1 MRKVK
6 WGVMGTAFICERS
19 TFPGMMQADNCEMY
33 AIAGRNMEKANF
45 FKEKYGFQK
54 AYGNYDE
61 LLNDPDV
68 EAVYIPLPN
77 TMHYEWTIKA
87 LKKGKHVLCEKPLA
101 PTEKQAE
108 EMFVIA
114 EKNHV
119 YLMEAFAYQHSPY
132 LKEIQEEIEKGTIG
146 DIRYMESAYI
156 TSDYN
161 KNNIRMKKETLGGCT
176 YDLGVYNTSLILRIL
191 KDEPIKVKAI
201 SSFSEEGID
210 IFTSV
215 VMEYSDGKKAAF
227 SSGMILAT
235 DLDQHIDRFEIQ
247 GTKGSIKGTGF
258 EFNGDG
264 ELSFTISVFTG
275 EKEIRKV
282 TVPQNYRLEV
292 EQFGRCVLS
301 LETPAVTKDFSLANA
316 RIIDNIIDDIGY
328 LMRA

>member
-33 AIAGRNMEKANF
+33 AIAGRNMEKARF

-77 TMHYEWTIKA
+77 TMHYEWTMKA
-87 LKKGKHVLCEKPLA
+87 LTKGKHILCEKPLA
-101 PTEKQAE
+101 PTKKQAE
-108 EMFVIA
+108 EMFA
-114 EKNHV
+114 TTEKNHV
-119 YLMEAFAYQHSPY
+119 FLMEAFAYQHSPY
-132 LKEIQEEIEKGTIG
+132 LKEIEKEIEKGTIG
-146 DIRYMESAYI
+146 EIRYMESAYI

-161 KNNIRMKKETLGGCT
+161 KNNIRMRKETLGGCT
-176 YDLGVYNTSLILRIL
+176 YDLGVYNTSLILRIM
-191 KDEPIKVKAI
+191 KDEPIKIKAV

-210 IFTSV
+210 TLTSV
-215 VMEYSDGKKAAF
+215 VMEYSDEKKAVF

-264 ELSFTISVFTG
+264 ELSFTISIFAG
-275 EKEIRKV
+275 QKEVRKV
-282 TVPQNYRLEV
+282 IVPQNYRLEV
-292 EQFGRCVLS
+292 EQFGRCVS
-301 LETPAVTKDFSLANA
+301 GIETPAVTKAFSLANA
-316 RIIDNIIDDIGY
+316 RIVDEIIDNIGY
-328 LMRA
+328 

>member
-33 AIAGRNMEKANF
+33 AIAGRSMEKAKF

-54 AYGNYDE
+54 VYGNYAE
-61 LLNDPDV
+61 LLNDPNV

-77 TMHYEWTIKA
+77 TMHYEWTMKA
-87 LKKGKHVLCEKPLA
+87 LKRGKHVLCEKPLA

-108 EMFVIA
+108 EMFAAA
-114 EKNHV
+114 EENHV

-210 IFTSV
+210 TLTSV

-235 DLDQHIDRFEIQ
+235 DLDKHIDRFEIQ

-264 ELSFTISVFTG
+264 ELSFTITVFAG
-275 EKEIRKV
+275 KKEVRKV

-292 EQFGRCVLS
+292 EQFGRCVS
-301 LETPAVTKDFSLANA
+301 GIETPAVTKEFSIVNA
-316 RIIDNIIDDIGY
+316 RIVDKIINDIEY
-328 LMRA
+328 